1 MATDDQAVSG
11 VVLTFFSTASAVGK
25 TLLSCNMAS
34 ELARQGAT
42 VVLCD
47 LDLQF
52 GDICNYLHLS
62 PDQTIAD
69 AQESMKRMGSAFDIR
84 ECLTPYMYEDT
95 VFQVLAAPHGLDEA
109 YNIETDSVKK
119 IINELRMIYN
129 YVIID
134 TTSMFSNVNMM
145 LLDLSTIVTFLG
157 VVDFIP
163 TIKNMKIG
171 STLLSQLNYK
181 DKVRLVL
188 NRSNA
193 KTRIGMDDVEK
204 LLGQEFYHIL
214 PNDFKSAT
222 RSIQDGVPLV
232 LADRRTE
239 LSRALR
245 DLVSRYTNRPYY
257 DDDDEEG
264 YEGDVPAHEH
274 KKSWLGKLFS
284 K

>member
-1 MATDDQAVSG
+1 MTTDDQAVSG
-11 VVLTFFSTASAVGK
+11 VVLTFFSTASSVGK

-52 GDICNYLHLS
+52 GDICNYLHLA
-62 PDQTIAD
+62 PEMTIAD
-69 AQESMKRMGSAFDIR
+69 AQESMARVGTSFDIR
-84 ECLTPYMYEDT
+84 ECLTPYRYEDT
-95 VFQVLAAPHGLDEA
+95 VFQVLAAPKHLDEA
-109 YNIETDSVKK
+109 YNIETESVKK
-119 IINELRMIYN
+119 IIDQLRMMYS

-134 TTSMFSNVNMM
+134 TTSMFSNINIA

-171 STLLSQLNYK
+171 ATLLDGLHYG
-181 DKVRLVL
+181 DKIRLVL

-193 KTRIGMDDVEK
+193 KTRISVSDVES

-214 PNDFKSAT
+214 PNDFQSAT
-222 RSIQDGVPLV
+222 KSIQDGVPLV
-232 LADRRTE
+232 LADRHTE

-245 DLVSRYTNRPYY
+245 DLVARYTNRPY
-257 DDDDEEG
+257 DDEDDEG
-264 YEGDVPAHEH
+264 YEVDGPSRE
-274 KKSWLGKLFS
+274 KKTSWLGKLFH
-284 K
+284 

>member
-69 AQESMKRMGSAFDIR
+69 AQESMKRMGSSFDIR

-95 VFQVLAAPHGLDEA
+95 VFQVLAAPIGLDEA
-109 YNIETDSVKK
+109 YNIETDNVKK

-171 STLLSQLNYK
+171 ASLLDELHYN
-181 DKVRLVL
+181 DKIRLVL
-188 NRSNA
+188 NRSNS
-193 KTRIGMDDVEK
+193 KTRISKNDVEQI
-204 LLGQEFYHIL
+204 LGQEFYHVL
-214 PNDFKSAT
+214 PNDYRLAT
-222 RSIQDGVPLV
+222 QSIQDGVPLV
-232 LADRRTE
+232 LVDADSD
-239 LSRALR
+239 LSKSIR
-245 DLVSRYTNRPYY
+245 DLVSQYTSNMYFGNDEDDYPVPGRPRTAA
-257 DDDDEEG
+257 D
-264 YEGDVPAHEH
+264 
-274 KKSWLGKLFS
+274 SWLGKLFRS
-284 K
+284 

>member
-1 MATDDQAVSG
+1 MDVFNDRIG
-11 VVLTFFSTASAVGK
+11 V
-25 TLLSCNMAS
+25 
-34 ELARQGAT
+34 
-42 VVLCD
+42 

-145 LLDLSTIVTFLG
+145 LLNLSTIVTFLG

-171 STLLSQLNYK
+171 ATLLSQLNYK